1 MALDSRASVEMEK
14 TCDGTYSFA
23 IATTALG
30 YNTCEDG
37 TNVFC
42 VPASATYTKSNLDV
56 FTLVVFN
63 SEKWGFLIRIRAFW
77 FCLMYKIYV

>member
-1 MALDSRASVEMEK
+1 MFMALDSRASVEMEK
-14 TCDGTYSFA
+14 PCDGTYSFA

-42 VPASATYTKSNLDV
+42 VPASATYTKSDLDV

-63 SEKWGFLIRIRAFW
+63 SEFCGFL
-77 FCLMYKIYV
+77 

>member
-14 TCDGTYSFA
+14 PCDGTYSFA

-42 VPASATYTKSNLDV
+42 VPASKKKKKSDLNV

-63 SEKWGFLIRIRAFW
+63 SEFCGFL
-77 FCLMYKIYV
+77 

>member
-1 MALDSRASVEMEK
+1 MAWESGASVEVEK
-14 TCDGTYSFA
+14 PGDGTCSFA
-23 IATTALG
+23 IAATALG

-42 VPASATYTKSNLDV
+42 VPASATYTESDLDL

-63 SEKWGFLIRIRAFW
+63 SEFCGFL
-77 FCLMYKIYV
+77 